1 MNKSGFLY
9 IYTSNESASDV
20 YFDNLLVAQASGP
33 VLEETHYYPF
43 GLTMAGI
50 SSNALKGSNYPE
62 NRKKFNGNEL
72 QSGEF
77 SDGSGLDLYD
87 FNARTYDPQ
96 IGKFLQIDPLIES
109 EQESLS
115 PYHFSRNNPVLF
127 SDPDGKFPIL
137 LVIPVILE
145 LGEIAF
151 GASEAYEV
159 LKLGHT
165 IYSGSVLLSKSTAKN
180 GAKPRGMED
189 TPAEKDETA
198 IKLPAPD
205 KAIDGKSQPQVSEE
219 TAKELEKL
227 QPLPIG
233 SQSKGSSSKNEK
245 HGDAGRAQTKA
256 DKQIAQ
262 YREQLKTATGKLK
275 KQIEQKV
282 KNVQKDAA
290 QKAKGEE
297 HSRANK
303 R

>member
-1 MNKSGFLY
+1 M
-9 IYTSNESASDV
+9 
-20 YFDNLLVAQASGP
+20 
-33 VLEETHYYPF
+33 
-43 GLTMAGI
+43 
-50 SSNALKGSNYPE
+50 
-62 NRKKFNGNEL
+62 

-180 GAKPRGMED
+180 GAKPRGMEV

-219 TAKELEKL
+219 TAKELENLGKIAIPERHGGGKNG
-227 QPLPIG
+227 QHAN
-233 SQSKGSSSKNEK
+233 QRARDAAKERYEKAKAEYEKARSKPNK
-245 HGDAGRAQTKA
+245 TKD
-256 DKQIAQ
+256 DK
-262 YREQLKTATGKLK
+262 REVERLK
-275 KQIEQKV
+275 KSVDHEKR
-282 KNVQKDAA
+282 NVDKTGENHS
-290 QKAKGEE
+290 QKAKG
-297 HSRANK
+297 SN
-303 R
+303 